1 MNQFITTPKKN
12 KSKNETSI
20 IKNLPKKKNR
30 ERINIFIAKFCC
42 CNFSLDH
49 IFFCENLNSKR
60 EKKKKNNKIK
70 TT

>member
-1 MNQFITTPKKN
+1 MKHQSLKIFQ
-12 KSKNETSI
+12 
-20 IKNLPKKKNR
+20 KKKNR

-49 IFFCENLNSKR
+49 IFSCENLNSKR